1 MKKLIVVLATVAL
14 ATVTQAASV
23 AWNVSN
29 IFKGNSTDKVQT
41 TDGYMVYLISDAT
54 YSQSDAA
61 AALAAGTLTESFVSG
76 KATASSGLTAAG
88 KVATTADLGSLAD
101 GEYTYYNVI
110 VGDGNA
116 VVGSTVTA
124 TITSVGD
131 PQMGNFNAKTL
142 TQNAS
147 SWKSVT
153 GGGGGGGGGGAPE
166 PTSGLLLLVGAGIL
180 GLRRKRA

>member
-14 ATVTQAASV
+14 AAVAQAASV
-23 AWNVSN
+23 SWTVTN
-29 IFKGNSTDKVQT
+29 IFKGNTTDKAQT

-54 YSQSDAA
+54 YSQTDAA
-61 AALAAGTLTESFVSG
+61 AALAAGTLTASDIAS
-76 KATASSGLTAAG
+76 KATTSSGLTAAG
-88 KVATTADLGSLAD
+88 KLSKDVDLGALAD
-101 GEYTYYNVI
+101 GTYTFYNVI

-116 VVGSTVTA
+116 VVGSTVNA

-131 PQMGNFNAKTL
+131 SQIQSFNAKTL
-142 TQNAS
+142 TQNSS

-153 GGGGGGGGGGAPE
+153 GGGGGGGGGTPE